1 MTFTSMELNP
11 LLKVSELAEN
21 LIGSEIIKLAGEV
34 KQKIELGEKI
44 FNYTIGDFDPSL
56 FPIPAELE
64 EAIIE
69 AYKQGETNYPTPNGL
84 PGLRESISRFLHT
97 RCRLEY
103 HKDHIL
109 VAAGARPLIYGAYQ
123 ALVDPGD
130 AVVFPVPSWNNN
142 HYTHL
147 TRGTP
152 VPIETKPENNFMPA
166 ASDIKPF
173 IQKASLISLCS
184 PLNPTG
190 TVLPRVPLMDIC
202 SMILEENRKRGEM
215 NKPVYLLFDQVYWTL
230 TYGQTVHCDPVS
242 LVPEMKNY
250 TVYTDGISKGFA
262 ATGVRVGWAMGPKK
276 IINKMAAILTHLGAW
291 APRAEQV
298 ACAKFL
304 LNDKAVNDYQEKFR
318 QEIAQRLRDFYEG
331 FYALKEEGFRVDAI
345 EPQAAIY
352 LTVKL
357 NFIGKHTQE
366 GQRLR
371 DANDIADYLLHE
383 AGIALVPF
391 SAFGAS
397 RHSPWFRLS
406 VGTAKPGEAKGF
418 FSSLKQAIEKL
429 V

>member
-1 MTFTSMELNP
+1 MELNP

-56 FPIPAELE
+56 FPIPAELK

-304 LNDKAVNDYQEKFR
+304 LNDKAVNVYQEKFR